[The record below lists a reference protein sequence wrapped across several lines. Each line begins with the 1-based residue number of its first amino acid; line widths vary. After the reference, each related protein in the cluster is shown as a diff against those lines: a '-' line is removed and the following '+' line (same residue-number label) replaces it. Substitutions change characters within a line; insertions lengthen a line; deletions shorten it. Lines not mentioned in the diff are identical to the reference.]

1 MNITPHDPRAYLKVF
16 WRWKWLFLACVI
28 AVPGIAY
35 LITSRQTKVYQSS
48 VLIQEGALPVD
59 TSLFPSSTSGA
70 APAGTASSPVVLG
83 GEARVIETPA
93 VADLA
98 APHLKPAPSNPSM
111 LLNHITAT
119 PNTKT
124 GFITIVGKASDPN
137 RAADIANAFG
147 AAVVQLRTR
156 QAARLLGSTISRVQ
170 IQLAHM
176 SQSDKVGRSQLSA
189 QLQQLRT
196 IRDAQNSNAQVLQPA
211 VASSSPVSP
220 KVAKAVALG
229 VVGGLLL
236 GFGIVFLAEA
246 ADRRIRHPEDL
257 EELTGLPLL
266 AVIPKSAFSETAA
279 DVRTHEA
286 FHTLRSALMFFNV
299 DRPLSA
305 IVIASPLKG
314 DGKTTVATG
323 LAVAAAQAG
332 RDVILVDA
340 DLRRPQ
346 AASRLHVTGE
356 AVSPGHGLAA
366 VLTAQS
372 SLQDALTEVL
382 LRAEGEEDP
391 PFQDEL
397 MKGRLRLLPAGG
409 TPPNPSELLASQR
422 MRELMHE
429 VREISDLVVIDSNPL
444 LAVSDSLPLLDSAS
458 GAVLVSRL
466 NFTTKEAVRRFQK
479 TITNTNASVL
489 GVVAT
494 GGRGSLRYGY
504 GYGYGYG
511 YAATAAANGN
521 GTGGRRRRLLG
532 VGRNKE
538 KS

>member
-1 MNITPHDPRAYLKVF
+1 
-16 WRWKWLFLACVI
+16 
-28 AVPGIAY
+28 
-35 LITSRQTKVYQSS
+35 LIS
-48 VLIQEGALPVD
+48 EGALPVD
-59 TSLFPSSTSGA
+59 TSLFPSSNSNSAPSGS
-70 APAGTASSPVVLG
+70 ASSPVVLG

-93 VADLA
+93 VAALA
-98 APHLKPAPSNPSM
+98 APHLHPAPSNPST
-111 LLNHITAT
+111 LLRHINAT

-124 GFITIVGKASDPN
+124 GFITIVARASDPQ

-147 AAVVQLRTR
+147 AAVVELRTR
-156 QAARLLGSTISRVQ
+156 QAVRLLGTTISRVQ

-176 SQSDKVGRSQLSA
+176 AKNDKVGQEQLSG
-189 QLQQLRT
+189 QLQQLRA
-196 IRDAQNSNAQVLQPA
+196 IKDAQSSNASVLQA
-211 VASSSPVSP
+211 ATASSAPVSP

-229 VVGGLLL
+229 VIAGLLL
-236 GFGIVFLAEA
+236 GFGMVFLAEA

-266 AVIPKSAFSETAA
+266 AVMPRSAFTVGTA
-279 DVRTHEA
+279 DVHTHEA
-286 FHTLRSALMFFNV
+286 FHMLRSALMFFNV

-346 AASRLHVTGE
+346 AASRLHVSGE

-372 SLQDALTEVL
+372 SLQDALTDVPLRED
-382 LRAEGEEDP
+382 RAEQGAAQGDLLE
-391 PFQDEL
+391 
-397 MKGRLRLLPAGG
+397 GRLRLLPAGG
-409 TPPNPSELLASQR
+409 TPPNPSELLASQP

-429 VREISDLVVIDSNPL
+429 LREISDLVVIDSNPL
-444 LAVSDSLPLLDSAS
+444 LSVSDSLPLLDSAS
-458 GAVLVSRL
+458 GVVLVSRL
-466 NFTTKEAVRRFQK
+466 NYTTKDAVRRFLK
-479 TITNTNASVL
+479 TLANTNASVL

-494 GGRGSLRYGY
+494 GGRGRVRYGY

-511 YAATAAANGN
+511 YAAPAASAAAPAAAGAAANVNGN
-521 GTGGRRRRLLG
+521 GRRRRRLLG
-532 VGRNKE
+532 VGKDKE